1 MLIVGLV
8 IKRLSLQKLISY
20 KIMNQLSWQEAL
32 EKLKEGNKHFV
43 ADKLDGKLQN
53 SSRRNE
59 LISGQHPSAIIL
71 SCSDSRVVPEFA
83 FDTGLGELFVIRVA
97 GNVAN
102 VSSLASIEY
111 AVAHLNVKLI
121 VVLGHENCGAITAAL
136 DDHEGEEEKNFR
148 HLFRYIAPAM
158 RAVKEKTINNIVIK
172 NAELTSLSIYKNSR
186 IIQKEVDNKQVKI
199 ISAYYHLD
207 SGKVDFYE

>member
-1 MLIVGLV
+1 
-8 IKRLSLQKLISY
+8 
-20 KIMNQLSWQEAL
+20 MNLLNWLEAL
-32 EKLKEGNKHFV
+32 ERLKEGNRHFV

-53 SSRRNE
+53 SSRRHE
-59 LISGQHPSAIIL
+59 LVSGQHPSAIIL

-102 VSSLASIEY
+102 VSSLASIEF

-121 VVLGHENCGAITAAL
+121 VVLGHENCGAITVAL
-136 DDHEGEEEKNFR
+136 DDHESTEEKNFR

-158 RAVKEKTINNIVIK
+158 RAVKEKTINNIVKK
-172 NAELTSLSIYKNSR
+172 NVELTSFSIYKNSR
-186 IIQKEVDNKQVKI
+186 IVRKAVDDKQVKI
-199 ISAYYHLD
+199 IPAYYHLD